1 MKVDF
6 DAFAE
11 WYLGD
16 MPNNQ
21 YIVDEFEDQL
31 DMDVRELIGTQI
43 ELEVTYC
50 ESIGLY
56 ECNINNGQFILDAIE
71 NYFDQL

>member
-21 YIVDEFEDQL
+21 YVVDEFEDQL
-31 DMDVRELIGTQI
+31 NLDVRELIGTQI
-43 ELEVTYC
+43 ELEVTYD
-50 ESIGLY
+50 ESIGVY
-56 ECNINNGQFILDAIE
+56 ECNINNGELILDSIE